1 LAVANAASLR
11 GLNRSVTEI
20 AGEIQF
26 GTIRALNCPWPN
38 GGPNETQR
46 DQTMFATFSAGR
58 ETATAL
64 AAAFITAML
73 FVSSAT
79 SLIA

>member
-1 LAVANAASLR
+1 MKRENA
-11 GLNRSVTEI
+11 
-20 AGEIQF
+20 
-26 GTIRALNCPWPN
+26 
-38 GGPNETQR
+38 
-46 DQTMFATFSAGR
+46 MFATFASSR

-64 AAAFITAML
+64 AAAFVTAML

>member
-1 LAVANAASLR
+1 
-11 GLNRSVTEI
+11 
-20 AGEIQF
+20 
-26 GTIRALNCPWPN
+26 
-38 GGPNETQR
+38 
-46 DQTMFATFSAGR
+46 MFATFARAR

-73 FVSSAT
+73 AVSSAT

>member
-1 LAVANAASLR
+1 
-11 GLNRSVTEI
+11 
-20 AGEIQF
+20 
-26 GTIRALNCPWPN
+26 
-38 GGPNETQR
+38 
-46 DQTMFATFSAGR
+46 MFATFAPVR

-64 AAAFITAML
+64 AAAFVTAML

>member
-1 LAVANAASLR
+1 MV
-11 GLNRSVTEI
+11 
-20 AGEIQF
+20 
-26 GTIRALNCPWPN
+26 
-38 GGPNETQR
+38 GPSETKR
-46 DQTMFATFSAGR
+46 EKPMFATFAPAR

>member
-1 LAVANAASLR
+1 MVGPSETKGKNA
-11 GLNRSVTEI
+11 
-20 AGEIQF
+20 
-26 GTIRALNCPWPN
+26 
-38 GGPNETQR
+38 
-46 DQTMFATFSAGR
+46 MFATFAPAR

-79 SLIA
+79 SIVA